1 MLRFFLII
9 QKVDISTNTEQQVD
23 NRIGGELSGREH
35 DFSMPT
41 WTVEQE
47 RELLLMADEL
57 NEMCES
63 FEPGDSVFV
72 PASIFGEWR
81 DRIISVL
88 DAGGPHE
95 ISGNVRE

>member
-1 MLRFFLII
+1 M
-9 QKVDISTNTEQQVD
+9 
-23 NRIGGELSGREH
+23 SGREH
-35 DFSMPT
+35 DFSMPR

-57 NEMCES
+57 NEMCKS

-81 DRIISVL
+81 DRILSVL

-95 ISGNVRE
+95 VSVNVRG

>member
-1 MLRFFLII
+1 MR
-9 QKVDISTNTEQQVD
+9 K
-23 NRIGGELSGREH
+23 RETSL
-35 DFSMPT
+35 SMPT

-47 RELLLMADEL
+47 RELLLMANEL
-57 NEMCES
+57 DEMCES

-72 PASIFGEWR
+72 PVSIFGEWR
-81 DRIISVL
+81 DRLLGIV

>member
-1 MLRFFLII
+1 MS
-9 QKVDISTNTEQQVD
+9 K
-23 NRIGGELSGREH
+23 RETGP
-35 DFSMPT
+35 SMPT

-47 RELLLMADEL
+47 RELILIADEL
-57 NEMCES
+57 DEMCES
-63 FEPGDSVFV
+63 FEPGDSVYV

-81 DRIISVL
+81 DRILSVL